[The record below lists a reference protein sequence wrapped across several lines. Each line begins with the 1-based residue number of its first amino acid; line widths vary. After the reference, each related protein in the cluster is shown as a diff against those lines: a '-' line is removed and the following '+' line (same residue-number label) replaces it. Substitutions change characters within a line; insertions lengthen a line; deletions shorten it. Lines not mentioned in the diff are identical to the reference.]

1 LLNAGDST
9 LLAMGKPPDE
19 EAWTV
24 TLADGAQA
32 LSLKDRALSGS
43 GFMVKGAHI
52 MNPRTLRPVAIQE
65 QRSYALAPSAALSD
79 ALSTAFMIMDR
90 EEVTALC
97 AKYADQ
103 VEALW
108 V

>member
-1 LLNAGDST
+1 
-9 LLAMGKPPDE
+9 MGKPPNE

-24 TLADGAQA
+24 TLAEGAQA
-32 LSLKDRALSGS
+32 LNLKDRALRGS

-52 MNPRTLRPVAIQE
+52 MNPRTLRPMAIQE

-79 ALSTAFMIMDR
+79 ALSTAFMVMDR
-90 EEVTALC
+90 DEVLKLC
-97 AKYADQ
+97 QKYAGQ